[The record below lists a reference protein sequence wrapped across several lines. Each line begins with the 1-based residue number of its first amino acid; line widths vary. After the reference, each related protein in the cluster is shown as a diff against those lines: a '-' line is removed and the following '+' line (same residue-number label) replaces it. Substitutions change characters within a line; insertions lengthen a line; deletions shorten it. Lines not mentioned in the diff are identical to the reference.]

1 MIILILVITLPFI
14 MKFLTNLLF
23 IISVLP
29 CFAIDNTVEK
39 LLLNEEETYHATE
52 LYQQLDEFEKNP
64 ININTAT
71 LEQLSNFIWLSE
83 DDLQKI
89 LQFRKTDKFKSID
102 DLRNLGIADLSIDAL
117 ISYIRFTDPIK
128 INYSFLTRAEIIER
142 NFKKENP
149 VKLLQKSKINLGKTN
164 IGFISQKDALEKNYF
179 DFYSYYLEHQKQNFH
194 IILGKFRTTLGQGIM
209 FAPKLGMS
217 KSAAASSI
225 KFRHNSL
232 FKPYTSTYEIWGL
245 QGIALDWNINNNWQ
259 IASFGS
265 YNKLTANL
273 SDGKITSFDQTGIH
287 LDLNKKDNVTEIVS
301 GVILG
306 YNFQRNYINLYTT
319 SQYFDKEFIL
329 HNSKYFAFGSDFL
342 FSLNNKPIFGE
353 IAFADNLYAFNFGK
367 KWGDDKLQHLLIY
380 RNYPE
385 NFPTWHGKPFSA
397 QSNFANESGIYFGS
411 TYSPI
416 KHFRVNIYF
425 DFWQH
430 PQPRYLEKMPTSNGE
445 QFLQIEYKIN
455 KHNFSFRFHHKQ
467 KEKQINLTDS
477 KIRDFRRTSYRFD
490 WTRKLEP
497 FTLHNRYE
505 FSSEYLPNEKHWK
518 KGELLYSQITYN
530 HNRLKLVGRLTTYRS
545 KILLYMYENNITGI
559 MQNRILSGDGVL
571 AFLVGKFK
579 FNKQIEIQCKISDN
593 LNKRDQL
600 ELAFQL
606 ISQF

>member
-1 MIILILVITLPFI
+1 

-23 IISVLP
+23 IISLLP
-29 CFAIDNTVEK
+29 CFAIDNAVEK

-102 DLRNLGIADLSIDAL
+102 DLRNLGIADLS
-117 ISYIRFTDPIK
+117 K
-128 INYSFLTRAEIIER
+128 INYLFLTRAEIIER

-149 VKLLQKSKINLGKTN
+149 VKLLQKSIINLGKTN

-273 SDGKITSFDQTGIH
+273 SDGK
-287 LDLNKKDNVTEIVS
+287 
-301 GVILG
+301 
-306 YNFQRNYINLYTT
+306 Y
-319 SQYFDKEFIL
+319 
-329 HNSKYFAFGSDFL
+329 
-342 FSLNNKPIFGE
+342 
-353 IAFADNLYAFNFGK
+353 
-367 KWGDDKLQHLLIY
+367 
-380 RNYPE
+380 YPL
-385 NFPTWHGKPFSA
+385 
-397 QSNFANESGIYFGS
+397 
-411 TYSPI
+411 
-416 KHFRVNIYF
+416 
-425 DFWQH
+425 
-430 PQPRYLEKMPTSNGE
+430 PRC
-445 QFLQIEYKIN
+445 
-455 KHNFSFRFHHKQ
+455 
-467 KEKQINLTDS
+467 
-477 KIRDFRRTSYRFD
+477 
-490 WTRKLEP
+490 
-497 FTLHNRYE
+497 
-505 FSSEYLPNEKHWK
+505 
-518 KGELLYSQITYN
+518 
-530 HNRLKLVGRLTTYRS
+530 LTTCEKLR
-545 KILLYMYENNITGI
+545 L
-559 MQNRILSGDGVL
+559 
-571 AFLVGKFK
+571 
-579 FNKQIEIQCKISDN
+579 
-593 LNKRDQL
+593 
-600 ELAFQL
+600 
-606 ISQF
+606 